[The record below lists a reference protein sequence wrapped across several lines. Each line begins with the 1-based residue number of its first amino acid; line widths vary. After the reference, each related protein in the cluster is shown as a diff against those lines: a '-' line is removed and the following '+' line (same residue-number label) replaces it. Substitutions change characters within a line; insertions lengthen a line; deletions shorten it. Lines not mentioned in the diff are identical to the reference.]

1 MRARSGFTLLETIVV
16 LAVLAVVLGL
26 AWAAWTPSAAKR
38 TARGYLQT
46 VQGAR
51 IAALAGTPASVRWDP
66 DRHAFLV
73 RHGDPGCSGDPRQ
86 VLAPDPPVAVTRRLR
101 DGVAWLPDGTG
112 RACSGGG
119 VFGGRVR
126 FEDRR
131 SAWDVVV
138 ASTGRLRLEA
148 AP

>member
-1 MRARSGFTLLETIVV
+1 MRTRPGTTLLETIVV
-16 LAVLAVVLGL
+16 LAVLAIVLVL
-26 AWAAWTPSAAKR
+26 VWAAWTPSAARR

-73 RHGDPGCSGDPRQ
+73 RHGDAGCGGDPRD
-86 VLAPDPPVAVTRRLR
+86 LFAPVPPVAVTRRLR

>member
-1 MRARSGFTLLETIVV
+1 MRSRPGVTLLEILVV
-16 LAVLAVVLGL
+16 LTVLAVVLGL
-26 AWAAWTPSAAKR
+26 VWAAWTPSPAR
-38 TARGYLQT
+38 RSARGYLQT

-51 IAALAGTPASVRWDP
+51 IAALAGTPASVRWDS

-73 RHGDPGCSGDPRQ
+73 RHGDPGCAGDPRE
-86 VLAPDPPVAVTRRLR
+86 VLSPDPPVAVTRRLR

-112 RACSGGG
+112 RACGGGG

-138 ASTGRLRLEA
+138 ASTGRLRIEA
-148 AP
+148 VP

>member
-1 MRARSGFTLLETIVV
+1 MRTGHGLTVLETIVV
-16 LAVLAVVLGL
+16 LAVLALVLGL
-26 AWAAWTPSAAKR
+26 AWAAWTPSAARR

-73 RHGDPGCSGDPRQ
+73 RHGDPGCSGDPSDTF
-86 VLAPDPPVAVTRRLR
+86 APVPPVAVTRRLR

-112 RACSGGG
+112 RSCSGGG

-126 FEDRR
+126 FEDRT

>member
-1 MRARSGFTLLETIVV
+1 MRPRPGTTLLETIVV
-16 LAVLAVVLGL
+16 LAVLAIVLAL
-26 AWAAWTPSAAKR
+26 VWAAWTPSAARR

-73 RHGDPGCSGDPRQ
+73 RHGDAGCGGDPRD
-86 VLAPDPPVAVTRRLR
+86 LFAPVPPVAVTRRLR

>member
-1 MRARSGFTLLETIVV
+1 MRTRPGTTLLETIVV
-16 LAVLAVVLGL
+16 LAVLAIVLAL
-26 AWAAWTPSAAKR
+26 VWAAWTPSAARR

-73 RHGDPGCSGDPRQ
+73 RHGDAGCGGDPRG
-86 VLAPDPPVAVTRRLR
+86 LFAPVPPVAVTRRLR